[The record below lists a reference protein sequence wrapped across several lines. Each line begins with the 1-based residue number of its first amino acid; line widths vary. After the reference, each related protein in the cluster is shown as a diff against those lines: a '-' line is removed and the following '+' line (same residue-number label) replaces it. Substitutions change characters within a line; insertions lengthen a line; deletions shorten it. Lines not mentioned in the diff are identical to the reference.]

1 MGIIKYLKKKRKE
14 EDLFI
19 KLHNLENSI
28 YLQICM
34 YTKRADTK
42 YHRGIIDALISV
54 RAQLEKIIDETE
66 VKSDGKW

>member
-1 MGIIKYLKKKRKE
+1 MGIIKYLKKKQKE
-14 EDLFI
+14 KELII

-54 RAQLEKIIDETE
+54 RAQREKIIDEME
-66 VKSDGKW
+66 VNSDGKW

>member
-14 EDLFI
+14 EDLII
-19 KLHNLENSI
+19 KLNNLENSI

-54 RAQLEKIIDETE
+54 RAQLKKIIDEME
-66 VKSDGKW
+66 MKSNGKW